1 MESQAAIRN
10 QLTQLGSDR
19 LQPRTDQTKAEI
31 HSLLTALALV
41 GGADRCPFL
50 VTEQGQVDGAGQM
63 PLGEFSRAAHI
74 EHRSLTLKKGVDP
87 ETLRHGGRMQQ
98 QAWPDIVGQRRPS

>member
-1 MESQAAIRN
+1 
-10 QLTQLGSDR
+10 
-19 LQPRTDQTKAEI
+19 
-31 HSLLTALALV
+31 
-41 GGADRCPFL
+41 
-50 VTEQGQVDGAGQM
+50 M